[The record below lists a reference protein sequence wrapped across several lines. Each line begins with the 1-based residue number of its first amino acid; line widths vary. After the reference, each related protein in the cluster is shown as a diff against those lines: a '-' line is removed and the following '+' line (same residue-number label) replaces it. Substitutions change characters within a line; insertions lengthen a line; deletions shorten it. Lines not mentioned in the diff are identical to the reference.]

1 MPVILLERIP
11 LPSLQT
17 YTSVSVLVLSVALY
31 YAYHTVTTVDI
42 NSIHDMDFGDGV
54 TVEPVADDE
63 VLNEHHDM
71 VNISLPYD
79 SVGWNMFHILTSEV
93 WCVWILVNS
102 AYCCLIL
109 LGKAIQ
115 KLVFG
120 ELRVS
125 EEQHLRDKFWN
136 FLFYKF
142 IFIFG
147 VMNVQTLEEVVSWVA
162 WFTILGFFTLLT
174 QLSKDRFEYLSF
186 SPIAARGVHVKLL
199 CLLFVIL
206 LCSFALLFLSGYV
219 GLQAGPTIFAF
230 LAAECLLLGIRA
242 LYVVVRYV
250 IHLWDMT
257 VSSVWEN
264 KSMYIYYTELTFE
277 LSALAVDFAHH
288 LHMLLWGNIFLSMA
302 SLVIC
307 MQLRYL
313 FYEFKRRINRHKN
326 YRRVVQNMEARFPM
340 ATKEELQI
348 HNDNCA
354 VCWERMDSARKLPC
368 GHFFHNSCLTSWLEQ
383 DTSCP
388 TCRTSLSEGQ
398 QVDPNS
404 NVPDERGAAPPQPP
418 QQQPQ
423 NMFTNHF
430 FHFDG
435 SRYVS
440 WFPSFSVEVTH
451 TQLLPGGRQRPIQTS
466 QLDSMARQVQS
477 VFPHIPTNVILE
489 DLRNTR
495 SVDFTIENILEGRV
509 QVPPPGLTTMAALTD
524 SEEGSDDSDS
534 PSTPSQPSPRALQ
547 LARSGEGEERVGT
560 SEGAGGVSSIMDDNV
575 PFLME
580 TVPQPSDEAHFTTG
594 SRFSKSTTERESMLQ
609 SRKEQMLQNARKKY
623 LNRQTN
629 SSKEAASQI
638 DDTGVT
644 SETNAADQVQLRHRN
659 ESTFQETQR

>member
-1 MPVILLERIP
+1 MPVILLERLP

-31 YAYHTVTTVDI
+31 YAYHTVTTFDTLAV
-42 NSIHDMDFGDGV
+42 DFGDGV
-54 TVEPVADDE
+54 TVEPVENEE
-63 VLNEHHDM
+63 VLTESTEG
-71 VNISLPYD
+71 VNMTLPYD
-79 SVGWNMFHILTSEV
+79 TVHWNMFHILTTEV

-125 EEQHLRDKFWN
+125 EEQHLKDKFWN

-147 VMNVQTLEEVVSWVA
+147 VLNVQTLEEVVSWVA
-162 WFTILGFFTLLT
+162 WFTILGFFNLLT

-186 SPIAARGVHVKLL
+186 SPIAARGIHIKLL
-199 CLLFVIL
+199 GLLFVIL

-219 GLQAGPTIFAF
+219 GLQTGPTIFAF

-250 IHLWDMT
+250 IHLWDMS
-257 VSSVWEN
+257 VASVWEN
-264 KSMYIYYTELTFE
+264 KSIYIYYTELGFE
-277 LSALAVDFAHH
+277 LAYLAVDFAHH

-340 ATKEELQI
+340 ATKEELQG

-354 VCWERMDSARKLPC
+354 VCWERMEVARKLPC
-368 GHFFHNSCLTSWLEQ
+368 GHLFHNSCLRSWLEQ

-388 TCRTSLSEGQ
+388 TCRMSLNEGP
-398 QVDPNS
+398 QVDPNL

-423 NMFTNHF
+423 NQFTNHF

-451 TQLLPGGRQRPIQTS
+451 TQLLPGGRQRPVQTS

-477 VFPHIPTNVILE
+477 VFPHIPMNVIIE

-524 SEEGSDDSDS
+524 SEEGSDDSDAQS
-534 PSTPSQPSPRALQ
+534 STSQSSNRALQ
-547 LARSGEGEERVGT
+547 LTRPAEGPEE
-560 SEGAGGVSSIMDDNV
+560 VSSIMDDNV
-575 PFLME
+575 PYLME
-580 TVPQPSDEAHFTTG
+580 TKPSDETQFTRG
-594 SRFSKSTTERESMLQ
+594 GRFSKSASERETMLQ

-623 LNRQTN
+623 LSRQT
-629 SSKEAASQI
+629 SSEKEAASQI
-638 DDTGVT
+638 SQT
-644 SETNAADQVQLRHRN
+644 SESTENSTTGQSELQQRRELAFQAA
-659 ESTFQETQR
+659 QRRFNSS

>member
-31 YAYHTVTTVDI
+31 YAYHMVSTFDTLTVDL
-42 NSIHDMDFGDGV
+42 GDGAHGV
-54 TVEPVADDE
+54 TVEPVEDDE
-63 VLNEHHDM
+63 VLTDSREGINM
-71 VNISLPYD
+71 TLPYD
-79 SVGWNMFHILTSEV
+79 TVHWNMFHILTTEV

-125 EEQHLRDKFWN
+125 EEQHLKDKFWN

-147 VMNVQTLEEVVSWVA
+147 VLNVQTLEEVVSWVA
-162 WFTILGFFTLLT
+162 WFTILGFFNLLT

-186 SPIAARGVHVKLL
+186 SPIAARGIHLKLL
-199 CLLFVIL
+199 GLLFVIL

-219 GLQAGPTIFAF
+219 GLQTGPTIFAF

-257 VSSVWEN
+257 VTSVWEN
-264 KSMYIYYTELTFE
+264 KSIYIYYTELGFE
-277 LSALAVDFAHH
+277 LAYLAVDFAHH

-340 ATKEELQI
+340 ATKEELQG

-354 VCWERMDSARKLPC
+354 VCWERMEGARKLPC
-368 GHFFHNSCLTSWLEQ
+368 GHLFHNSCLRSWLEQ

-388 TCRTSLSEGQ
+388 TCRMSLNEGP
-398 QVDPNS
+398 QVNPNL
-404 NVPDERGAAPPQPP
+404 NVLDERGAAPPQPP

-423 NMFTNHF
+423 NQFTNHF

-451 TQLLPGGRQRPIQTS
+451 TQLLPGGRQRPVQTS

-477 VFPHIPTNVILE
+477 VFPHIPMNVIIE

-524 SEEGSDDSDS
+524 SEEGSDDSDAQS
-534 PSTPSQPSPRALQ
+534 GISQSSSRALQ
-547 LARSGEGEERVGT
+547 LTRPA
-560 SEGAGGVSSIMDDNV
+560 EGAEEVSSIMDDNV

-580 TVPQPSDEAHFTTG
+580 TKPSDETHFTRG
-594 SRFSKSTTERESMLQ
+594 GRFSKSASERETMLQ

-623 LNRQTN
+623 LSRQT
-629 SSKEAASQI
+629 SSEKEAASQI
-638 DDTGVT
+638 SQISESPENSTTGQ
-644 SETNAADQVQLRHRN
+644 SELQQRRELAFQAA
-659 ESTFQETQR
+659 QRRFNSS

>member
-31 YAYHTVTTVDI
+31 YAYHTVTNFDMNTV
-42 NSIHDMDFGDGV
+42 SMVDFDDGV
-54 TVEPVADDE
+54 TVEPVIDGE
-63 VLNEHHDM
+63 VPTYYQEE
-71 VNISLPYD
+71 VNLTLPYD
-79 SVGWNMFHILTSEV
+79 SVGWNMFHILTAEV
-93 WCVWILVNS
+93 WSVWILVNS

-109 LGKAIQ
+109 LGKLIQ

-120 ELRVS
+120 DLRVA
-125 EEQHLRDKFWN
+125 EEQHLKDKFWN

-162 WFTILGFFTLLT
+162 WFTILGFLTLLT
-174 QLSKDRFEYLSF
+174 QISKDRFEYLSF
-186 SPIAARGVHVKLL
+186 SPIAARGVHIKLL
-199 CLLFVIL
+199 SLLCVIL

-250 IHLWDMT
+250 IHLLDMT
-257 VSSVWEN
+257 VTSVWEN
-264 KSMYIYYTELTFE
+264 KSIYIYYTELGFE
-277 LSALAVDFAHH
+277 LSALAVDFTHH

-326 YRRVVQNMEARFPM
+326 YRKVVQNMEARFPM
-340 ATKEELQI
+340 ATKEELQV

-354 VCWERMDSARKLPC
+354 VCWERMESSRKLPC
-368 GHFFHNSCLTSWLEQ
+368 GHLFHNACLRSWLEQ

-388 TCRTSLSEGQ
+388 TCRLSLSEGT
-398 QVDPNS
+398 QVDPN
-404 NVPDERGAAPPQPP
+404 NEVPEEHGATPPPPP
-418 QQQPQ
+418 QQQLQ
-423 NMFTNHF
+423 NHFTNHF

-451 TQLLPGGRQRPIQTS
+451 TQLLPGGRQRPVHTS

-477 VFPHIPTNVILE
+477 VFPHIPMSVITE

-495 SVDFTIENILEGRV
+495 SVDFTIENVLEGRV
-509 QVPPPGLTTMAALTD
+509 QVPPPGLATMAALTD
-524 SEEGSDDSDS
+524 SEEGSDDNDAQ
-534 PSTPSQPSPRALQ
+534 PSTSQPSSGALQ
-547 LARSGEGEERVGT
+547 LART
-560 SEGAGGVSSIMDDNV
+560 SEGTEEVSSIMDDNV

-580 TVPQPSDEAHFTTG
+580 TKPSDETHFRTG
-594 SRFSKSTTERESMLQ
+594 GRFSKSTTERETMLQ

-623 LNRQTN
+623 LSRQTN
-629 SSKEAASQI
+629 SQMEAASQS
-638 DDTGVT
+638 DELSGTLENSTQSDLQKRRELSFQAAQRRFT
-644 SETNAADQVQLRHRN
+644 S
-659 ESTFQETQR
+659 S